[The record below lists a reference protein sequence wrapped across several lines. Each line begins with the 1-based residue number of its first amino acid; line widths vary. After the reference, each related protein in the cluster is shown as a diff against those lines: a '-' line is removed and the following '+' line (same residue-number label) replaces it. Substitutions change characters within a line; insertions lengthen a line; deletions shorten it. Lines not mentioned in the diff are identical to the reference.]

1 MVGFEGTLMGMDEN
15 RKGMYG
21 NCREINLIQSSHLE
35 ILRVRGNS
43 LSNQLVYSSI
53 WMEMWL

>member
-15 RKGMYG
+15 CRGMYG
-21 NCREINLIQSSHLE
+21 NCREIDLIQSSHLE
-35 ILRVRGNS
+35 ILRVRENS

-53 WMEMWL
+53 